1 MRRWCW
7 GLLGAFLLL
16 RPGFAADVVLN
27 EYNAV
32 SGSNRLDDGKG
43 IDRYFGTIVGNGGN
57 WFELLVVNDHV
68 DMRGWRMDWTE
79 DEPADAGGITRGS
92 MTLSQDPIWSDLRAG
107 SLITFIETV
116 DAGGVAGKNT
126 QTDISYD
133 PVADDWWINVATR
146 EEVGKGASALVTTT
160 TNDGTPGDF
169 STGKSDWTLTILNS
183 AGATVY
189 GPVGEG
195 ANWGGDGVSD
205 KEGGSLEGP
214 DAQATTAETIA
225 LWQALKPDS
234 KDYDDTTSTSFGM
247 PNVSYDSVT
256 QTFSPN
262 QDVLALRTLV
272 VSPVG
277 SGDFNGDGQLTVD
290 DIDELTAAILAGSID
305 AKYDVDKDGKVN
317 GDDRATWVR
326 TSKKTYFGDANL
338 DGEFNTSDFVTVL
351 GAGKYETGEAA
362 TWGSGD
368 WDGDGLFSTADL
380 VTALMDGG
388 YEQGPRAAVA
398 AVPEPASVI
407 MLALGSLGLLIRRR
421 Q

>member
-146 EEVGKGASALVTTT
+146 EE
-160 TNDGTPGDF
+160 
-169 STGKSDWTLTILNS
+169 
-183 AGATVY
+183 
-189 GPVGEG
+189 
-195 ANWGGDGVSD
+195 
-205 KEGGSLEGP
+205 
-214 DAQATTAETIA
+214 
-225 LWQALKPDS
+225 
-234 KDYDDTTSTSFGM
+234 
-247 PNVSYDSVT
+247 
-256 QTFSPN
+256 
-262 QDVLALRTLV
+262 
-272 VSPVG
+272 
-277 SGDFNGDGQLTVD
+277 
-290 DIDELTAAILAGSID
+290 
-305 AKYDVDKDGKVN
+305 
-317 GDDRATWVR
+317 
-326 TSKKTYFGDANL
+326 
-338 DGEFNTSDFVTVL
+338 
-351 GAGKYETGEAA
+351 
-362 TWGSGD
+362 
-368 WDGDGLFSTADL
+368 
-380 VTALMDGG
+380 
-388 YEQGPRAAVA
+388 
-398 AVPEPASVI
+398 
-407 MLALGSLGLLIRRR
+407 
-421 Q
+421 